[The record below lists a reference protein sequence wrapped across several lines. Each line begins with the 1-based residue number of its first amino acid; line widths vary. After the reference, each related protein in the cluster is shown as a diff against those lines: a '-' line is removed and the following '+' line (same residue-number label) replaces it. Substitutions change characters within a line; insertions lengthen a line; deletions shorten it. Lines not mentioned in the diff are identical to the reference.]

1 MNEVINLLIQKN
13 QHLERFF
20 KHNEAEILNFFEG
33 NFDNLERFYQSREVI
48 LDMISCIDRMID
60 EAQVKMGVVTPLTAE
75 DKKQVISTLDKKNDL
90 VTQILSQDLQILSL
104 IEQAKSGIIK
114 ELTQV
119 KAAKKAVG
127 SYKSGTKE
135 PQLDEKV

>member
-119 KAAKKAVG
+119 KATKKAVG